1 MSQNMKNDNFQLS
14 GNNEI
19 HRRAKFVQDFLEKI
33 IHLEERPL
41 FVSDDATVFDI
52 CSDDEHS
59 LIARI
64 ADKYGVR
71 LSTQQLQ
78 LKVWQLVDLLNVVKP

>member
-1 MSQNMKNDNFQLS
+1 MKNDNFQL
-14 GNNEI
+14 GENNEI
-19 HRRAKFVQDFLEKI
+19 HKRAKLVQDFLEKI
-33 IHLEERPL
+33 IHPEERPL

-59 LIARI
+59 LITKV

-71 LSTQQLQ
+71 LSNQQLQ
-78 LKVWQLVDLLNVVKP
+78 LKIWQLVDLLSDAKP